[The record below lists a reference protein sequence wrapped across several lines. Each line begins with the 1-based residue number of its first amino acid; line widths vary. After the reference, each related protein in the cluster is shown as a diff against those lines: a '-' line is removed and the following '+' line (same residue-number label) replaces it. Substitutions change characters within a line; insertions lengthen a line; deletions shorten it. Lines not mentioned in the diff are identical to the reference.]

1 MAQSSNP
8 TTPIKSSRD
17 TDSFYGSGLD
27 VTFISPVLHV
37 EEKSRNDHFIK
48 YGNHIVIFSLGARSD
63 YVETTFN
70 LLDYVGPVSI
80 LINAHMWAH
89 GTCPYEK
96 NDIVQVS
103 GSLGPWSFRAARP
116 NVVTGQESW
125 QAIITTSTP
134 NMIKENDMQPPGL
147 ARRRSYSFYIFIL
160 LDKTT
165 QKRHAWL
172 VKDKTKIQ
180 SGNYVYY
187 SGRVIGQILEQH
199 IIHAVWRVGQLR
211 RSRVSIFGHQ
221 KQSAAAVGAIYPT
234 PGLAGDPG
242 EAESLSD
249 MSSLE
254 SLSDVFKQN
263 TADRN
268 ASLAEDSNDDDEY
281 GPFPDIDDVLG
292 NMEDFQGGTQTTM
305 PSQPH
310 AEQEHEPEYEPE
322 EPEPEP
328 EQASAA
334 QKRND
339 AEDGQN
345 ETGENDGGFRKSK
358 RRRH

>member
-1 MAQSSNP
+1 
-8 TTPIKSSRD
+8 
-17 TDSFYGSGLD
+17 
-27 VTFISPVLHV
+27 
-37 EEKSRNDHFIK
+37 
-48 YGNHIVIFSLGARSD
+48 
-63 YVETTFN
+63 
-70 LLDYVGPVSI
+70 
-80 LINAHMWAH
+80 
-89 GTCPYEK
+89 
-96 NDIVQVS
+96 
-103 GSLGPWSFRAARP
+103 
-116 NVVTGQESW
+116 
-125 QAIITTSTP
+125 
-134 NMIKENDMQPPGL
+134 MQPPGL

-199 IIHAVWRVGQLR
+199 IIHAGNEPNTPSGHRPILVLVPTESLR
-211 RSRVSIFGHQ
+211 PVLQ
-221 KQSAAAVGAIYPT
+221 YGASDSSGDLQET
-234 PGLAGDPG
+234 PVKPKGKAPDNGKATAPG
-242 EAESLSD
+242 KGKGKGKGKATEKGPGSTVANPHIVEDDRDSDSLSD